1 VLKHALAATATV
13 APHVGALLTVFRI
26 IGSFKPPGGNAEEG
40 LARTAEDL
48 GHALVPLAC
57 GLAIGIL
64 AKLAHRDSTARVEP
78 MGAGIDIASHQL
90 TLALTPQRFKIL
102 TLDRGGLDTLTVVAA
117 AAELL
122 AALLLID
129 VIAVPARD
137 QWSFLATTFYNGTLA
152 VIAVAL
158 ALAQFN
164 RRAYKYLETQHRTL
178 QAEMEPPATD
188 RLAITTALRK

>member
-1 VLKHALAATATV
+1 
-13 APHVGALLTVFRI
+13 
-26 IGSFKPPGGNAEEG
+26 
-40 LARTAEDL
+40 
-48 GHALVPLAC
+48 
-57 GLAIGIL
+57 
-64 AKLAHRDSTARVEP
+64 